1 MRDNQ
6 RRKVYNWENS
16 KHNSAEWCDK
26 GKQTTL
32 TKQQCIHIVNQLNK
46 VFGCMGRVKFVNR
59 DQNALGNSNGLI
71 TLPTC
76 WAMNWNVIL
85 HEYAHVLTYTK
96 YNWNNTEGHGKEFVT
111 TYCTF
116 LKNFHP
122 AKPTY
127 KELAKSLNER
137 NIDFISFDNDLEKKA
152 KRRKVS
158 LDNFKED
165 KSFDELTTTRVSVTP
180 DGIRRYY
187 IRKTRIDKICFVIQ
201 AIKQSEYAR
210 TLPLEKVLHVFKR
223 GFIPFWE
230 GKCRNSYL
238 TKNLNSH
245 VRPILNSMPKVTL
258 ADLKYIDKHKR
269 GIKLITP
276 KL

>member
-6 RRKVYNWENS
+6 KRKVYNWEDSLIPTTNDLS
-16 KHNSAEWCDK
+16 KQE
-26 GKQTTL
+26 
-32 TKQQCIHIVNQLNK
+32 CIHIINQLNK
-46 VFGCMGRVKFVNR
+46 IYKCNGRIKFVNR
-59 DQNALGNSNGLI
+59 HQHAHGHSNGLI
-71 TLPTC
+71 TIPTG
-76 WAMNWNVIL
+76 WAMCWKVLI
-85 HEYAHVLTYTK
+85 HEYAHVLTFQK
-96 YNWNNTEGHGKEFVT
+96 YGWRKIEGHGKEFVT
-111 TYCTF
+111 TYCIL

-137 NIDFISFDNDLEKKA
+137 NIKFISFDNDLEKKA

-180 DGIRRYY
+180 DGLRRYY
-187 IRKTRIDKICFVIQ
+187 TRKTRIDKICFVIQ
-201 AIKQSEYAR
+201 AIKQSEYAA
-210 TLPLEKVLHVFKR
+210 TLPLEKVLYVFKR

-230 GKCRNSYL
+230 GKCRNASL
-238 TKNLNSH
+238 TKELNNE
-245 VRPILNSMPKVTL
+245 VKPLLRTMPKVTL
-258 ADLKYIDKHKR
+258 ADLKYIDRHKR

>member
-6 RRKVYNWENS
+6 KRKVYNWEDSLIPTTNDLS
-16 KHNSAEWCDK
+16 KQEF
-26 GKQTTL
+26 
-32 TKQQCIHIVNQLNK
+32 IHIINELNK
-46 VFGCMGRVKFVNR
+46 IYKCNGRIKFVNR
-59 DQNALGNSNGLI
+59 DQHARGHSSGLI
-71 TLPTC
+71 TIPTG
-76 WAMNWNVIL
+76 WAMCWKVLI
-85 HEYAHVLTYTK
+85 HEYAHVLTFNK
-96 YNWNNTEGHGKEFVT
+96 YGWRGIEVHGKEFVT
-111 TYCTF
+111 TYCTL

-137 NIDFISFDNDLEKKA
+137 NIDFISFNNDLEKKA

-165 KSFDELTTTRVSVTP
+165 KSYDELTTTRVSVTP
-180 DGIRRYY
+180 DGVRRYY
-187 IRKTRIDKICFVIQ
+187 TRKTRIDKICFVIQ
-201 AIKQSEYAR
+201 AIKQSEYAT
-210 TLPLEKVLHVFKR
+210 TLPLEKVLYVFKR
-223 GFIPFWE
+223 GFIPSWE

-238 TKNLNSH
+238 TKELNDE
-245 VRPILNSMPKVTL
+245 VRPVLRSMSKVTL
-258 ADLKYIDKHKR
+258 ADLKYIDKHQR

>member
-6 RRKVYNWENS
+6 KRKVYNWEDSLIPTTNDLS
-16 KHNSAEWCDK
+16 KQE
-26 GKQTTL
+26 
-32 TKQQCIHIVNQLNK
+32 CIHIINELNK
-46 VFGCMGRVKFVNR
+46 IYKCNGRIKFDNR
-59 DQNALGNSNGLI
+59 DQHARGHSSGLI
-71 TLPTC
+71 TIPTG
-76 WAMNWNVIL
+76 WAMCWKVLI
-85 HEYAHVLTYTK
+85 HEYAHVLTFNK
-96 YNWNNTEGHGKEFVT
+96 YGWRGIEVHGKEFVT
-111 TYCTF
+111 TYCTL

-137 NIDFISFDNDLEKKA
+137 NIDFISFNNDLEKKA

-165 KSFDELTTTRVSVTP
+165 KSYDELTTTRVSVTP
-180 DGIRRYY
+180 DGVRRYY
-187 IRKTRIDKICFVIQ
+187 TRKTRIDKICFVIQ
-201 AIKQSEYAR
+201 AIKQSEYAT
-210 TLPLEKVLHVFKR
+210 TLPLEKVLYVFKR
-223 GFIPFWE
+223 GFIPSWE

-238 TKNLNSH
+238 TKELNDE
-245 VRPILNSMPKVTL
+245 VRPVLRSMSKVTL
-258 ADLKYIDKHKR
+258 ADLKYIDKHQR